1 MSDPRILLIY
11 GTGHGQTAKI
21 ARRLYRRFDDHG
33 AQTDVFWGKNL
44 SVEATFRGYDV
55 VVVGSSVHMQK
66 HHDYIEEF
74 ARAHAPFLNTVPS
87 AFFSVSAAR
96 GSDTPRGISEAQ
108 GIVDTFQTRTGWD
121 PNMTETFGGSL
132 PYTKYGPVTKN
143 VMKLISRI
151 NDGETDTSRDW
162 EYTNWARVDE
172 FADAV
177 LRLPSTRPTLKEEVA
192 E

>member
-1 MSDPRILLIY
+1 MSDARILLIY

-21 ARRLYRRFDDHG
+21 ARRLARRFEDGG
-33 AQTDVFWGKNL
+33 ARVDVFWGKNL
-44 SVEATFRGYDV
+44 SVEATFRDYDV
-55 VVVGSSVHMQK
+55 VVLGSSVHMQK

-96 GSDTPRGISEAQ
+96 GSDEPEAIREAQ
-108 GIVDTFQTRTGWD
+108 SIVDDFRTRSGWD
-121 PNMTETFGGSL
+121 PHLTETLAGGL
-132 PYTKYGPVTKN
+132 PYTRYGPITKN
-143 VMKLISRI
+143 VMQLISRL
-151 NDGETDTSRDW
+151 NDGETDCSRDW
-162 EYTNWARVDE
+162 EYTNWTRVDE

-177 LRLPSTRPTLKEEVA
+177 LRLPSTRPTLEGEAA